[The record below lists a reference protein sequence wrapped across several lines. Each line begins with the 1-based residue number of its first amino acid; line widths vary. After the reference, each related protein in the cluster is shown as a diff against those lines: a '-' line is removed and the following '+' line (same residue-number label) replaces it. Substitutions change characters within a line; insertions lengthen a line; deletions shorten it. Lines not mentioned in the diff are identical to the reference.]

1 MTHPKL
7 ERIAQHL
14 AQARAIQDE
23 FEDKQMPAEA
33 FKQQKAHLE
42 QATGLRREVEAEAQL
57 KANEEWVAEPQY
69 KHDMVGGGDIASQFG
84 HGSFMLE
91 GEKKDFAKASFFN
104 YLRKGNDGIK
114 MEEKAALVEDATGLK
129 LIPTDFA
136 GTILKEIARE
146 GVFRNVAFVR
156 PTTKATVDV
165 GSVAIAAGGW
175 GKLETGTTA
184 ADGLPATP
192 ADKQTITVH
201 DLNALVLLGV
211 DELEDSDENLEEII
225 RLALVQKFA
234 EQEDDTFANGTGT
247 AQPWGIAQAAAITQ
261 GVTAAVESTVVS
273 DDIIKLEF
281 AVPKWARRNGA
292 YFGNSGVEQAVR
304 LLKGTDGHYLW
315 QERLREGEP
324 DRLNG
329 FPWYTMDG
337 LPLMGATG
345 TAVDKA
351 AFFGDARAGYMIADR
366 RQIAVS
372 RLVERYAEVGKVGLL
387 FRHRVG
393 GDVIRPKAFAWL
405 KL

>member
-23 FEDKQMPAEA
+23 FEGKDMPAEA
-33 FKQQKAHLE
+33 YTQQKGHLE
-42 QATGLRREVEAEAQL
+42 RASTLRREVESEVAL
-57 KANEEWVAEPQY
+57 KAHEAWVSEPQY
-69 KHDMVGGGDIASQFG
+69 SHDMIVGAEDLG

-91 GEKKDFAKASFFN
+91 GEKKDFAKSAFFDF
-104 YLRKGNDGIK
+104 LRKGNDLK
-114 MEEKAALVEDATGLK
+114 VEQKAALVEDATGLK
-129 LIPTDFA
+129 LIPVDFA
-136 GTILKEIARE
+136 GTILKDIARE
-146 GVFRNVAFVR
+146 GVFRGVAFVR

-165 GSVAIAAGGW
+165 GSVTIAAGGW

-211 DELEDSDENLEEII
+211 DELEDSDENLEEIL
-225 RLALVQKFA
+225 RLALVSKFA
-234 EQEDDTFANGTGT
+234 EQEDDAFAAGSGTG
-247 AQPWGIAQAAAITQ
+247 QPWGLAASTQITQ
-261 GVTAAVESTVVS
+261 GLTAATEATLLA
-273 DDIIKLEF
+273 DDVIKLPYQ
-281 AVPKWARRNGA
+281 VPVAFRRNGA
-292 YFGNSGVEQAVR
+292 YFGHTTVEQAMQ
-304 LLKGTDGHYLW
+304 LLKDSTNNYIW
-315 QERLREGEP
+315 QERFREGQP
-324 DRLNG
+324 PTVNG
-329 FPWYTMDG
+329 KPWYTMDG
-337 LPLMGATG
+337 LPAMNATG
-345 TAVDKA
+345 TPPVDKA
-351 AFFGDARAGYMIADR
+351 LFFGDARQGYMIADR
-366 RQIAVS
+366 RQIAVQ